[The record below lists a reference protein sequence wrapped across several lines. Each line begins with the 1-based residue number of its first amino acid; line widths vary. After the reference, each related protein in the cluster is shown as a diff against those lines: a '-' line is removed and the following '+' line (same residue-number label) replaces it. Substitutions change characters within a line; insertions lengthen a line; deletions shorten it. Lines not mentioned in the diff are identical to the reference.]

1 MSAKKATKN
10 TKKQPAHGGC
20 SAVTCSPSSEV
31 PFSELPRRDIT
42 IHGGLG
48 CVCPNGSVIEV
59 WRIKED
65 DGFHI
70 KLRRK
75 LDDGKMSILKFGMSF
90 EAAVA
95 LVGVLQM
102 QIYPEE
108 NVDVEAPPRRTP
120 NQEQG

>member
-1 MSAKKATKN
+1 MPKDNQTTSELPSCGAA
-10 TKKQPAHGGC
+10 
-20 SAVTCSPSSEV
+20 CSPVDV
-31 PFSELPRRDIT
+31 PFEDLPRRDIT
-42 IHGGLG
+42 IHSGLG
-48 CVCPNGSVIEV
+48 CACPNGSVIEV

-95 LVGVLQM
+95 FVGVLQM

-108 NVDVEAPPRRTP
+108 NADVLAPAGEKTP
-120 NQEQG
+120 TTKTDV

>member
-1 MSAKKATKN
+1 MPKDNQTTSELPSCGAA
-10 TKKQPAHGGC
+10 
-20 SAVTCSPSSEV
+20 CSPVDV
-31 PFSELPRRDIT
+31 PFEDLPRRDIT
-42 IHGGLG
+42 IHSGLG
-48 CVCPNGSVIEV
+48 CACPNGSVIEV

-108 NVDVEAPPRRTP
+108 NARAMTP
-120 NQEQG
+120 GANEN

>member
-1 MSAKKATKN
+1 
-10 TKKQPAHGGC
+10 
-20 SAVTCSPSSEV
+20 VTCSPSSEV
-31 PFSELPRRDIT
+31 PFSELPGRDIT
-42 IHGGLG
+42 IYNGIG

-75 LDDGKMSILKFGMSF
+75 LDDGKMSLLKFGMSL
-90 EAAVA
+90 EAATA

-102 QIYPEE
+102 QIYPEA
-108 NVDVEAPPRRTP
+108 NDRTLATQP
-120 NQEQG
+120 AKTDSDSK